1 MKKKNLLMMA
11 GCALLAGNLSAQTS
25 AAGGE
30 LVSLLP
36 EGVKANISTVR
47 NLAKDKNLVVAG
59 SPEKGYYAFFAA
71 SDSEHGEELWVTDGT
86 KEGTRMVKDII
97 PGSQSSDV
105 CYLTRFNDKV
115 VFAAT
120 TDDYGTELWISD
132 GTENG
137 TYMVKDI
144 HEINSSNPRGFTQ
157 VNETQ
162 VVFAAQNFDS
172 EIYSAD
178 GAQWWLWVTDGTEE
192 GTKLIK
198 ECMMKFPGQDN
209 TTWKTPYCRVG
220 RKVFFK
226 ADDVDGTM
234 GGELWVTDGTEAGTQ
249 FVMDINT
256 EEIASGTADSALD
269 SFTNFYNEKLFFKA
283 FSIESSNEP
292 WASDGTP
299 EGTYQIYDS
308 NPTFDDTGFPRG
320 GGASD
325 VAMYPYNGRIYFR
338 GYSQETGC
346 ELAATNCEKGDFKI
360 FDINVTDPTAT
371 NQSFADPGVEFDGV
385 YMFCA
390 NSGTDPMIDSNHGGE
405 LWYTDGEG
413 VLKMQSDL
421 GPGIQSNWVKDLT
434 VCNGSLYWWNEA
446 ADDMKV
452 HLWRIDS
459 KDQFPVQVTD
469 FSADGDMIHSLRNCG
484 GKLLFARSDANSG
497 LYSYYYEKDGYNP
510 DTDKDNLEPEY
521 RTRKEIE
528 GGAGVEEIEG
538 NETRVEVYPNPATD
552 SFNFNVSGNVK
563 DVKVYD
569 LAGRLVLIDNGDD
582 SNVDINGLG
591 NGIYSVLISTD
602 GGTFVSKLVVK

>member
-25 AAGGE
+25 QAGGE

-36 EGVKANISTVR
+36 EGVQANISTIR

-71 SDSEHGEELWVTDGT
+71 TDTEHGEELWVTDGT
-86 KEGTRMVKDII
+86 QQGTRMVKDIV

-132 GTENG
+132 GTEAG

-144 HEINSSNPRGFTQ
+144 HEISSSNPRGFTQ

-162 VVFAAQNFDS
+162 VVFAAQDFES
-172 EIYSAD
+172 EMHSED

-198 ECMMKFPGQDN
+198 KCMMKFPGQDN
-209 TTWKTPYCRVG
+209 STWKTPYCRVG

-226 ADDVDGTM
+226 ADDVEGTM
-234 GGELWVTDGTEAGTQ
+234 GGELWVTDGTEAGTK

-320 GGASD
+320 GGCSD
-325 VAMYPYNGRIYFR
+325 VAMYPYNGKIYFR

-371 NQSFADPGVEFDGV
+371 HESFADPGVEFDGV

-390 NSGTDPMIDSNHGGE
+390 NSGTDATIDSNHGGE
-405 LWYTDGEG
+405 LWYTDGEN

-421 GPGIQSNWVKDLT
+421 GPGIQSNWVKDMT

-446 ADDMKV
+446 AGDMKV
-452 HLWRIDS
+452 HLWRIDN
-459 KDQFPVQVTD
+459 KEQFPVQVTD

-484 GKLLFARSDANSG
+484 GKLLFARSDANKG

-521 RTRKEIE
+521 RTRQEI
-528 GGAGVEEIEG
+528 AGVVEEIATG
-538 NETRVEVYPNPATD
+538 ETRVEVYPNPASD
-552 SFNFNVSGNVK
+552 SFNFNVPGNVK

-569 LAGRLVLIDNGDD
+569 LAGRLVLTDNGDD
-582 SNVDINGLG
+582 SNVEINGLG
-591 NGIYSVLISTD
+591 NGIYSVLITTD
-602 GGTFVSKLVVK
+602 GGTYVSKLVVK